1 LPVDLSLRTW
11 LDQVRTLGELK
22 EISGAHWD
30 LEIGTIVDILME
42 KSGNPAVL
50 FDDIPG
56 IQKGYRVLG
65 NVLTSPAR
73 VAISGGL
80 DPKLSK
86 IELVDAWRRFN
97 NAGKLVPY
105 ECQKDG
111 PVKETV
117 ETGAGVDLIKF
128 PAPRWHEYDG
138 GQFLGTGCLVVQ
150 RDPDTGWVNTG
161 AYRVMVHD
169 DKTAGIM
176 ITRGRNGDVI
186 MRKYWERGQA
196 CPVAISLGQ
205 HPLFLMLAG
214 IPLPEGVCEYDFAGG
229 VAGQPVRCVE
239 TEYAHLP
246 VPAEAELVIEGEIPP
261 DVRRQEGP
269 FGEWTGYYAAPEGPQ
284 PIVNVKAIYHR
295 RDPINLGVLPGK
307 PPNDNTYYLNYLQS
321 ALVWDQLEKA
331 GIPAVQ
337 GVWAHESGGGR
348 MLLTVSIKQQY
359 PGHSKQAGLV
369 ATACRSGAYV
379 NHLTIVVDEDID
391 PTNTDEVIWALCS
404 RTDPREDVEILRRM
418 QASPLDPMSYP
429 ADVRA
434 FNARMVI
441 DACRPWERL
450 STFPKVARATPE
462 LRAHIRE
469 KFNSIFE
476 GLPNA

>member
-1 LPVDLSLRTW
+1 MQLSLRSW
-11 LDQVRTLGELK
+11 IEEVGALGEMR

-42 KSGNPAVL
+42 ASGNPAVL
-50 FDDIPG
+50 FDAIPG
-56 IQKGYRVLG
+56 FPPGYRVLG

-73 VAISGGL
+73 VAVSGGL

-86 IELVDAWRRFN
+86 LELVAKWRGLNSDRR
-97 NAGKLVPY
+97 LIPY
-105 ECQKDG
+105 ECAPDG
-111 PVKETV
+111 PVKECV
-117 ETGAGVDLIKF
+117 QTGADVNLRAF
-128 PAPRWHEYDG
+128 PAPRWHELDG
-138 GQFLGTGCLVVQ
+138 GQFIGTGCLVVQ
-150 RDPDTGWVNTG
+150 RDPDSGWVNTG
-161 AYRVMVHD
+161 AYRVMVQD
-169 DKTAGIM
+169 EKTAGIM

-214 IPLPEGVCEYDFAGG
+214 IPLPEGLCEYDFAGG
-229 VAGQPVRCVE
+229 IAGQPVQCVE
-239 TEYAHLP
+239 TDYTRLP
-246 VPAEAELVIEGEIPP
+246 VPADAELVIEGEIPP
-261 DVRRQEGP
+261 DERRQEGP

-284 PIVNVKAIYHR
+284 PVVNIKAIYHR

-404 RTDPREDVEILRRM
+404 RVDPREDVEILRRM

-450 STFPKVARATPE
+450 QSFPKVARANPE
-462 LRAHIRE
+462 LRRRIKE
-469 KFNSIFE
+469 KFHQLFE
-476 GLPNA
+476 

>member
-1 LPVDLSLRTW
+1 VNLDLRSW
-11 LDQVRTLGELK
+11 LEQVRQIGELK
-22 EISGAHWD
+22 ELSGASTE

-42 KSGNPAVL
+42 RSGNPAVL
-50 FDDIPG
+50 FDAIPG
-56 IQKGYRVLG
+56 HQPGYRVLG

-73 VAISGGL
+73 VAISGGHN
-80 DPKLSK
+80 PRLSK
-86 IELVDAWRRFN
+86 MELVRAWRDIN
-97 NAGKLVPY
+97 SAGVQIPY
-105 ECQKDG
+105 QCIADG
-111 PVKETV
+111 PVKECV
-117 ETGAGVDLIKF
+117 ETGAEVDLSQF
-128 PAPRWHEYDG
+128 PAPRWHEHDG
-138 GQFLGTGCLVVQ
+138 GKFIGTGCLVVQ
-150 RDPDTGWVNTG
+150 RDPDSGWVNTG
-161 AYRVMVHD
+161 AYRVMVQD
-169 DKTAGIM
+169 DKTLGIM

-186 MRKYWERGQA
+186 MRKCWERGQA

-229 VAGQPVRCVE
+229 VAGQPVQCVE
-239 TEYAHLP
+239 TEVTRLP
-246 VPAEAELVIEGEIPP
+246 VPAEAELVVEGEIPP
-261 DVRRQEGP
+261 DERRQEGP

-284 PIVNVKAIYHR
+284 PVVRVQAVYHR

-348 MLLTVSIKQQY
+348 MLVTVSIKQQY
-359 PGHSKQAGLV
+359 PGHSKAAGLV

-379 NHLTIVVDEDID
+379 NHLTVVVDEDID

-404 RTDPREDVEILRRM
+404 RVDAREDVEILKRM
-418 QASPLDPMSYP
+418 QASPLDPVSYP
-429 ADVRA
+429 ADARC

-450 STFPKVARATPE
+450 GSFPPVARATPE
-462 LRAHIRE
+462 LRAKVKD
-469 KFNSIFE
+469 KFSDLFTD
-476 GLPNA
+476 LTASHA

>member
-1 LPVDLSLRTW
+1 MNLSLRSW
-11 LDQVRTLGELK
+11 IEEARALGELRD
-22 EISGAHWD
+22 IPGASTE

-42 KSGNPAVL
+42 RSGNPAVL

-56 IQKGYRVLG
+56 HQPGYRLLG
-65 NVLTSPAR
+65 NVLTSHAR

-86 IELVDAWRRFN
+86 VELVDAWRRFN

-105 ECQKDG
+105 ECVPDG
-111 PVKETV
+111 PVKECV
-117 ETGAGVDLIKF
+117 QTGAGIDLTKF
-128 PAPRWHEYDG
+128 PAPRWHEHDG
-138 GQFLGTGCLVVQ
+138 GHYIGTGCLVVQ
-150 RDPDTGWVNTG
+150 RDPDSGWVNTG
-161 AYRVMVHD
+161 AYRVMVQD
-169 DKTAGIM
+169 DKTLGIM

-186 MRKYWERGQA
+186 MRKYWERGEA

-214 IPLPEGVCEYDFAGG
+214 IPLPEGICEYDFAGG
-229 VAGQPVRCVE
+229 VAGQPVQCVE

-246 VPAEAELVIEGEIPP
+246 VPADAELVIEGEIPP
-261 DVRRQEGP
+261 DERRQEGP

-284 PIVNVKAIYHR
+284 PVVKVKAVYHR

-348 MLLTVSIKQQY
+348 MWLTVSIKQQY
-359 PGHSKQAGLV
+359 PGHSKAAGLV

-379 NHLTIVVDEDID
+379 NHLTVVVDEDID

-404 RTDPREDVEILRRM
+404 RVDAREDVEILKRM
-418 QASPLDPMSYP
+418 QASPLDPVSYP
-429 ADVRA
+429 PDARS

-450 STFPKVARATPE
+450 ASFPPVARATPQ
-462 LRAHIRE
+462 LRAKVKE
-469 KFNSIFE
+469 KFSSFFA
-476 GLPNA
+476 GVPGA